1 MHQCEDKVGVLV
13 QAQKGK
19 IIFTKRHDKQ
29 DVTLLSTNI
38 SPDQPSRTVERT
50 IRRKTVQI
58 VKPLVPDICTKH
70 IEGAV
75 AQTSFARVTTTL
87 EGSRKKGI
95 NIYFGVCSPSCLQFL
110 HSSV

>member
-70 IEGAV
+70 IEGADR
-75 AQTSFARVTTTL
+75 ADQLSSCYYYIGRQSR
-87 EGSRKKGI
+87 EGYK
-95 NIYFGVCSPSCLQFL
+95 YLFWCVFT
-110 HSSV
+110 